1 MNYIQRK
8 LIAVMA
14 SAAFSAVYFSLKG
27 FAFRLD
33 LAVCASYTVMV
44 LAKVKR
50 KRGKAGLL
58 VGEDA
63 IPAVELL
70 LGHILAL
77 VLVVAV
83 VRLGIYAAPVLP
95 GWLTTAIG
103 TAPGGRPLPTPLRYL
118 QTGMVFL
125 VGFTEYWWLT
135 SLKTSE
141 EKEAQGRVIHGK
153 EAYEQHLNNR
163 LRLERNR
170 VEETARRPARGWT
183 VK

>member
-8 LIAVMA
+8 LIAVLA
-14 SAAFSAVYFSLKG
+14 SLVFSAVYFSLKG

-58 VGEDA
+58 AGEDA
-63 IPAVELL
+63 IPAVELF

-77 VLVVAV
+77 VLVAAV

-95 GWLTTAIG
+95 GWLTTPIG
-103 TAPGGRPLPTPLRYL
+103 SVPGGRPLPTPLRYL

-135 SLKTSE
+135 SIKTSE
-141 EKEAQGRVIHGK
+141 EKEAQRRVIHGK
-153 EAYEQHLNNR
+153 DAYEQHLTSR
-163 LRLERNR
+163 LRLDQNR
-170 VEETARRPARGWT
+170 ADEAARRPVRGWT